1 MSSPSILVL
10 EDGSVYQG
18 ESIGVNGTVV
28 GEVVFNTSMTG
39 YQEILTDPSYAGQI
53 VVATYPLIG
62 NYGCNAINVESE
74 RIQVAGYVVRQS
86 CEYPSHHLSQGGLD
100 EYLGEQ
106 GITGIS
112 EVDTRSVTRRI
123 RSEGAMMG
131 CITSELNADQ
141 ALVHLRNSKRY
152 VDLDH
157 VASVTTE
164 QTYDWGTKPD
174 GTHEGFH
181 IVVTDCGLKYNILR
195 SLEIRGCQVT
205 VVPATSS
212 FEAIMDLDPSGVI
225 FSPGPGD
232 PALLDYAIH
241 TVKEM
246 LGKIPLMGICLGHQ
260 LIARA
265 LGANTYKLK
274 FGHHGGN
281 HPVKDFS
288 TGRTYITSQNHGFA
302 VDGDT
307 LPSGLEVSHVNLND
321 GTVEGIRHKDF
332 PIMGIQFHSEAAPG
346 PLDNDYLFDSF
357 LSLIK
362 GVNKL

>member
-1 MSSPSILVL
+1 MSSASILVL

-18 ESIGVNGTVV
+18 ESMGTEGTAV

-62 NYGCNAINVESE
+62 NYGCNEINVESE

-86 CEYPSHHLSQGGLD
+86 CQYPSHHLSDVGLN
-100 EYLGEQ
+100 EYLGKQ
-106 GITGIS
+106 GVKGIS

-123 RSEGAMMG
+123 RSQGAMMG
-131 CITSELNADQ
+131 CITSELSGDQ
-141 ALVHLRNSKRY
+141 ALEHLRSAKRY

-157 VASVTTE
+157 VASVTTQ
-164 QTYDWGTKPD
+164 QTYDWGLNPEDTN
-174 GTHEGFH
+174 GGLH
-181 IVVTDCGLKYNILR
+181 IVVADCGVKYNILR
-195 SLEIRGCQVT
+195 SLEIRGCRVT

-212 FEAIMDLDPSGVI
+212 FQTIMDLDPSGVV

-232 PALLDYAIH
+232 PALLGYAIDAL
-241 TVKEM
+241 KEM
-246 LGKIPLMGICLGHQ
+246 IGKVPLMGICLGHQ

-321 GTVEGIRHKDF
+321 GTVEGIRHNDF
-332 PIMGIQFHSEAAPG
+332 PLMGIQFHSEAAPG
-346 PLDNDYLFDSF
+346 PWDNDYLFDSF
-357 LSLIK
+357 LSLVK
-362 GVNKL
+362 GVNK